1 MCHHAPVVAGV
12 PPSHRDIGTVG
23 ADKSRV
29 PCGEKGMPCKSGGG
43 GGAGAGQGS
52 KREGPRLTGIG
63 VNEMPIEITNNK

>member
-43 GGAGAGQGS
+43 GGAGAGI
-52 KREGPRLTGIG
+52 KEGRPASYRDWG
-63 VNEMPIEITNNK
+63 E